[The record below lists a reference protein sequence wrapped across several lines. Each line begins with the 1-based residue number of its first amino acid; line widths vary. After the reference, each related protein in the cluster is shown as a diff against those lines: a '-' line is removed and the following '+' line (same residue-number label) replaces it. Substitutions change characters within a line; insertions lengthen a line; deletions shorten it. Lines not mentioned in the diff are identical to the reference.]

1 LVGLVD
7 HTGARGVH
15 CDALELLGQYEK
27 EQRRSAAEADAHVG
41 LRSLCVRAVHPKP
54 KGMHGLLA
62 PFRQLRS
69 LSLHVFIKPDDLRCL
84 RGTQHSTR
92 RFDVAIAT
100 TNLTRAC
107 CQAWP
112 N

>member
-1 LVGLVD
+1 M
-7 HTGARGVH
+7 
-15 CDALELLGQYEK
+15 
-27 EQRRSAAEADAHVG
+27 G

-84 RGTQHSTR
+84 RGAPLPLGALAFLPSPS
-92 RFDVAIAT
+92 
-100 TNLTRAC
+100 LT
-107 CQAWP
+107 
-112 N
+112 